1 MTGAFCAYY
10 LNGGRACL
18 HVFFIWK
25 HDVIVLYLRYVHLW
39 CTVQG
44 LLSDDISFFRC
55 VNQIFFFCIRVIYD
69 RDSVHAL
76 CKLLLIIRFSQ
87 VFCYEIALSKA
98 ILKVTIPISSTT
110 SSGRKIFQVREK
122 EYRIDVDDLEGT
134 VRAEPDV
141 IRLHVTK
148 LYRFF

>member
-1 MTGAFCAYY
+1 MYLFQKNTTTHIDLHQLIQIKNLCFVNGSCCGMTGAFCAYY

-87 VFCYEIALSKA
+87 VFCYEIALSEA
-98 ILKVTIPISSTT
+98 ILKVAFSVRSASS
-110 SSGRKIFQVREK
+110 F
-122 EYRIDVDDLEGT
+122 
-134 VRAEPDV
+134 
-141 IRLHVTK
+141 
-148 LYRFF
+148 